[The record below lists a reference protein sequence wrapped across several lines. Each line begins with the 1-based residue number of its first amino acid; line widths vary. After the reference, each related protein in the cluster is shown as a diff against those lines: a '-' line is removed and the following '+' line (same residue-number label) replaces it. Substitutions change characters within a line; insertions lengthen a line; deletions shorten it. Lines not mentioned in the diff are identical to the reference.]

1 MKVLPVN
8 QNRKRKRKKTGL
20 VFVAIAVMVL
30 FGIIAYGKVSLV
42 EEKNAKEALYS
53 ELLEKYQTEVERT
66 GLLEERRAYMQTVRY
81 IEEIAREKLGLVY
94 KDEIIFRPMENEE
107 E

>member
-1 MKVLPVN
+1 MKALPVN
-8 QNRKRKRKKTGL
+8 RSRKVKRKKTGL
-20 VFVAIAVMVL
+20 IFVAIAVMVL
-30 FGIIAYGKVSLV
+30 FGVIAYGRVSLIQ
-42 EEKNAKEALYS
+42 EKKAKETMYS

-66 GLLEERRAYMQTVRY
+66 GILEERRAYMQTVRY

-94 KDEIIFRPMENEE
+94 KDEIIFRPKENEE